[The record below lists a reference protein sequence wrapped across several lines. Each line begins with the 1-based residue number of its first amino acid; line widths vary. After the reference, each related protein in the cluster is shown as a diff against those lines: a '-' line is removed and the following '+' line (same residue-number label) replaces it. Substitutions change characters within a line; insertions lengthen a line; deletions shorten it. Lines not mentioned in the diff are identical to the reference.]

1 MRYGEVSNDLFMRRR
16 MTPSNFWIDGVFDDS
31 EIGNIANYCETLEL
45 NDAKIVTDEYVNQ
58 VRISK
63 VAFIGKDDT
72 TEWFYNKFNHVINRV
87 NNNYYGFDLH
97 GYESIQY
104 TTYDKDGKFEWH
116 TDLLYDQQLGNT
128 KNSDTRKLSL
138 VMLLNTPGE
147 DFTGGEFLINTG
159 KEEDA
164 ITIAMKRGTIVSFPS
179 FIPHKVAPVTS
190 GIRKSLVIWV
200 EGPKFR

>member
-116 TDLLYDQQLGNT
+116 TDLLYDENLGNT

-190 GIRKSLVIWV
+190 GVRKSLVIWV